1 MKDRHILSMPSLA
14 RTALLR
20 MSKSRWLSDK
30 VMTRPFAKKA
40 VKKFMPGEEL
50 RDALDASGTLA
61 GDRLGTVLTKL
72 GENLTAQ
79 SEADAVR
86 DHYLDVF
93 DQVAARKLNSHVSVK
108 PTQLGLD
115 FSQSRCAEHLETL
128 AWKAEATGIYF
139 WLDMEDSSYVDR
151 TLALYSG
158 LRARHERVGLAMQAY
173 LRRTPQDLA
182 ALLPLKPTVRL
193 VKGAYAEPAH
203 VAFPAKRDTDLA
215 YYDLSVELLNAAARG
230 QALPIF
236 GTHDMGLV
244 DRISAKAAA
253 LGLPDTGYEFH
264 MLYGI
269 RMSEQRALAA
279 RGRTVKTLISYGSS
293 WFPWYMRRLA
303 ERPANVWF
311 VVKSAFS

>member
-1 MKDRHILSMPSLA
+1 MTIA
-14 RTALLR
+14 RNALLR
-20 MSKSRWLSDK
+20 MSKSHWLADR
-30 VMTRPFAKKA
+30 VMTRGFARKA

-50 RDALDASGTLA
+50 ADALDASAAIGR
-61 GDRLGTVLTKL
+61 DKLGSVLTKL

-93 DQVAARKLNSHVSVK
+93 DQVRARRLNAHVSVK

-115 FSQSRCAEHLETL
+115 FSQSRCAEHLEVL
-128 AWKAEATGIYF
+128 AQKAESTGTCL

-151 TLALYSG
+151 TLELYRD
-158 LRARHERVGLAMQAY
+158 LRAKHEKVGLAMQAY
-173 LRRTPQDLA
+173 LRRTPADLA
-182 ALLPLKPTVRL
+182 QLLYTRPTVRL
-193 VKGAYAEPAH
+193 VKGAYAEPPH
-203 VAFPAKRDTDLA
+203 VAFPAKRDVDLA
-215 YYDLSVELLNAAARG
+215 YYDLAVELLNAAAKG

-236 GTHDMGLV
+236 GTHDMGLI
-244 DRISAKAAA
+244 DRLVGKAASI
-253 LGLPDTGYEFH
+253 GVPDGGYEVH

-269 RMSEQRALAA
+269 RMGEQRALAV

-311 VVKSAFS
+311 VVKSMLAG

>member
-1 MKDRHILSMPSLA
+1 MPSSSLA

-20 MSKSRWLSDK
+20 MSKSGWLAEK
-30 VMTRPFAKKA
+30 VMTRPFAKRAIKR
-40 VKKFMPGEEL
+40 FMPGEEL
-50 RDALDASGTLA
+50 SDALDASQALGT
-61 GDRLGTVLTKL
+61 DQLGTVLTKL

-79 SEADAVR
+79 GEADAVR
-86 DHYLDVF
+86 DHYLGVF

-115 FSQSRCAEHLETL
+115 FSQGRCAEHLETL
-128 AWKAEATGIYF
+128 AQKAQATGVYF

-151 TLALYSG
+151 TLELYRG
-158 LRARHERVGLAMQAY
+158 LRAKHERVGLAMQAY

-203 VAFPAKRDTDLA
+203 VAFPAKRDTDFA
-215 YYDLSVELLNAAARG
+215 YYELASQLLAAAAKG
-230 QALPIF
+230 QAMPIF
-236 GTHDMGLV
+236 GTHDLTLV
-244 DRISAKAAA
+244 QRIVAKAAS
-253 LGLPDTGYEFH
+253 LGVVDGGYEIH

-269 RMSEQRALAA
+269 RMAEQRALAA
-279 RGRTVKTLISYGSS
+279 QGHSVKTLISYGSS

-311 VVKSAFS
+311 VMKSMLSA

>member
-1 MKDRHILSMPSLA
+1 
-14 RTALLR
+14 
-20 MSKSRWLSDK
+20 MSKSRWLSEK
-30 VMTRPFAKKA
+30 VMTRPFARKA

-50 RDALDASGTLA
+50 GDALDASAVLA
-61 GDRLGTVLTKL
+61 KDRLGTVLTKL
-72 GENLTAQ
+72 GENLT
-79 SEADAVR
+79 SPKDADAVR

-128 AWKAEATGIYF
+128 AQKAEATGVYF

-151 TLALYSG
+151 TLELYRG
-158 LRARHERVGLAMQAY
+158 LRGRHQRVGLAMQAY

-182 ALLPLKPTVRL
+182 SLLPLRPTVRL

-203 VAFPAKRDTDLA
+203 VAFPAKRDTDFA
-215 YYDLSVELLNAAARG
+215 YFDLSVELLNAAAKG
-230 QALPIF
+230 KALPIF

-244 DRISAKAAA
+244 ERIVAKAAA
-253 LGLPDTGYEFH
+253 LGVPDAGYEIH

-269 RMSEQRALAA
+269 RMAEQRALAA
-279 RGRTVKTLISYGSS
+279 QGRTVKTLISYGSS

-311 VVKSAFS
+311 VVKTAFS

>member
-1 MKDRHILSMPSLA
+1 MPGKSLA

-50 RDALDASGTLA
+50 SDALDAAGVLA
-61 GDRLGTVLTKL
+61 KDRLGTVLTKL
-72 GENLTAQ
+72 GENLTSQ
-79 SEADAVR
+79 NDADAVR
-86 DHYLDVF
+86 DHYLDVIE
-93 DQVAARKLNSHVSVK
+93 QIATRKLNGHVSVK

-115 FSQSRCAEHLETL
+115 FSQTRCAAHLEVL
-128 AWKAEATGIYF
+128 AQKAEAHRVYF

-151 TLALYSG
+151 TLELYRE
-158 LRARHERVGLAMQAY
+158 LRSRHERVGLAMQAY
-173 LRRTPQDLA
+173 LRRTPSDLA
-182 ALLPLKPTVRL
+182 ALLPVRPTVRL
-193 VKGAYAEPAH
+193 VKGAYAEAAH

-215 YYDLSVELLNAAARG
+215 YFDLGVELLNAAAKG

-244 DRISAKAAA
+244 ERLVSKASA
-253 LGLPDTGYEFH
+253 LRVPDDGYEIH

-269 RMSEQRALAA
+269 RMAEQRTLAA
-279 RGRTVKTLISYGSS
+279 QGRTVKTLISYGSS

-311 VVKSAFS
+311 VVKSMVAG